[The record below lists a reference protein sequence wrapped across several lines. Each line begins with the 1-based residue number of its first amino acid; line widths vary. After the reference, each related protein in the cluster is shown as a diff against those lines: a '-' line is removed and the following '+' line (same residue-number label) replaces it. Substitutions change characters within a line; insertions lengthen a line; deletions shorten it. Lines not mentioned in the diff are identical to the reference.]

1 MALSHCYGTQASL
14 KQQAEIGQQSIVSQM
29 AGEESVISPAFDRP
43 GLLCAIAANDQIEVR
58 YQLFSKRDDQVDVK
72 ISTSGMN
79 VLKQVSIRCVD
90 GFYGTS
96 AGNLLGEKGQTKM
109 LQWMESAGEHTVMYT
124 ITASS
129 ETIAEREL
137 TFIAEHMQ

>member
-1 MALSHCYGTQASL
+1 MALIFYAN
-14 KQQAEIGQQSIVSQM
+14 A
-29 AGEESVISPAFDRP
+29 P
-43 GLLCAIAANDQIEVR
+43 GDQIEVR
-58 YQLFSKRDDQVDVK
+58 YQLFSKGDDQVNVK

-79 VLKQVSIRCVD
+79 DLKKVSIRGVD

-109 LQWMESAGEHTVMYT
+109 LQWIESADEQTVMYT

-129 ETIAEREL
+129 DTVAEKEL